1 MKIFVLISAL
11 VLYGFI
17 AISIK
22 KFGLLTSYSAYSTKW
37 MQELKPRTV
46 GVWDAMTFIAAF
58 CMLPP
63 MIEAGSDNVLQVLG
77 FFAPAYLIAVSR
89 TPEWE
94 LNKKTHILHS
104 AFAILCAVIALAWMV
119 FVCRTALVIIPAAIA
134 ALVLAMSL
142 HRKDAYVFWGEMV
155 LFVSVHVSLL
165 IIL

>member
-11 VLYGFI
+11 VLYSFI

-37 MQELKPRTV
+37 METLEPRTV
-46 GVWDAMTFIAAF
+46 GLWDAVTFIAAF

-63 MIEAGSDNVLQVLG
+63 MIEAGADNTLQALG
-77 FFAPAYLIAVSR
+77 FFAPVYLIAVSR

-94 LNKKTHILHS
+94 LDKKTHFFHS
-104 AFAILCAVIALAWMV
+104 AFAILCAAVALVWMI
-119 FVCRTALVIIPAAIA
+119 FVCHTGLVVLPVTIA
-134 ALVLAMSL
+134 AVLLSLSL
-142 HRKDAYVFWGEMV
+142 HRNDSYVFWGEMV
-155 LFVSVHVSLL
+155 LFISVHLSLL